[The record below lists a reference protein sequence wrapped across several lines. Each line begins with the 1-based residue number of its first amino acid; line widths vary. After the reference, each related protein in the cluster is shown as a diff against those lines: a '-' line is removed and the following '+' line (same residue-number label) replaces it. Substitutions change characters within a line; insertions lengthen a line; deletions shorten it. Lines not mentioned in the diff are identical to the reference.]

1 MWLLMQSRKPF
12 PDMVRQAISS
22 VQSQWLDQVVDS
34 YTADEY
40 SQGLIAKLVVDS
52 TSVQHFAWNNGLLR
66 YKGRIWVGMDTQPH
80 MKLIS
85 AFYCSTGGGGGAL
98 KDEEG
103 CAILLS
109 LSAGQT

>member
-40 SQGLIAKLVVDS
+40 SHGLIAS
-52 TSVQHFAWNNGLLR
+52 W
-66 YKGRIWVGMDTQPH
+66 
-80 MKLIS
+80 
-85 AFYCSTGGGGGAL
+85 
-98 KDEEG
+98 
-103 CAILLS
+103 
-109 LSAGQT
+109 